1 MIGVGIVKK
10 QKCIGKI
17 LKTVYDKIHSDDF
30 KEGAKMH
37 EKDFTRNRKLNF
49 SETVLFILSGTKK
62 SLQSALYAFFKEMKI
77 QEESYTKQAFSK
89 GRQRIKPEAFL
100 ELFTTITNEF
110 YTTVETRKY
119 KGYRVSAID
128 GTRYSLPNS
137 KELEKKYGIQK
148 TANQVQALGSCL
160 YDVLNGMLLD
170 VQLSSHN
177 ANERKLAEIH
187 LEALKNIETDKELIL
202 MDRGYP
208 SADLFRKIDEKGFK
222 FVARSEPNFIKSIPL
237 SSNDC
242 TVKHKFKSG
251 ITCNLRVVKFE
262 LNNGKEEIILTNLFD
277 EEYTSEDFKYIYH
290 LRWGIEEKYDDLKNK
305 LQIENF
311 SGATDIAILQDFYAT
326 MFLSNLSSIMM
337 FEYADEIEERY
348 NTKELK
354 HKYKANISMTISLLK
369 LNLIEM
375 LATDSDRKRT
385 KIFNLICNRL
395 TACVVPVRDN
405 RSYPRSKTHYSL
417 KFPSNRKQL

>member
-1 MIGVGIVKK
+1 MKK
-10 QKCIGKI
+10 KKCVGKI
-17 LKTVYDKIHSDDF
+17 LKTVYDKIHSDEF

-62 SLQSALYAFFKEMKI
+62 SLQAALYTFFKEMKI

-89 GRQRIKPEAFL
+89 GRQRIKPEAFR

-110 YTTVETRKY
+110 YENAEIRRY

-137 KELEKKYGIQK
+137 KELEEKYGIQK

-160 YDVLNGMLLD
+160 YDVLNGIILD

-177 ANERKLAEIH
+177 SNERKLAETH
-187 LEALKNIETDKELIL
+187 LETLKSIETTKELIL

-208 SADLFRKIDEKGFK
+208 SADLLRKVDEKGFK
-222 FVARSEPNFIKSIPL
+222 FVARSEPNFIKSI
-237 SSNDC
+237 SVDGDDC
-242 TVKHKFKSG
+242 IVNHTFKNG
-251 ITCNLRVVKFE
+251 ITCNFRIVKFK
-262 LNNGKEEIILTNLFD
+262 LDNGNEEIILTNLFD
-277 EEYTSEDFKYIYH
+277 DEYTFEDFKYIYH

-311 SGATDIAILQDFYAT
+311 SGATNVAILQDFYAT
-326 MFLSNLSSIMM
+326 MFLSNLASIMM
-337 FEYADEIEERY
+337 FDYADEIDTRY

-354 HKYKANISMTISLLK
+354 YKYKANISMTISLLK
-369 LNLIEM
+369 LELIEM
-375 LATDSDRKRT
+375 LSTNSDRKRT
-385 KIFNLICNRL
+385 KIFNQICNRL

-417 KFPSNRKQL
+417 KFPSNRKAL